1 MEKSFKVLR
10 WFWEDIDD
18 DPIVDPN
25 KVDKKED
32 DEPMYPK
39 SELDKATA
47 RRQAALKRARVAEDK
62 LKAVND
68 KLDTMPDAD
77 EYDTLKKNF
86 DEMNKQ
92 MKDLKEYQQEED
104 LKKIDDDR
112 ERAKVKMEQEF
123 AKERKA
129 LQKQM
134 DDMNTQID
142 SFSQEKTRHQET
154 LDKFRRSSLE
164 NEIVA
169 VAGAKAYN
177 PRQIVKLIVDDFK
190 YDTEE
195 ERWYKDVIDSKGK
208 LVSVL
213 GVDEYVTAFLGDKDN
228 ENLLKADIKRGSDTP
243 RGQRQAKDDGP
254 PADQTPTEKM
264 FKWADMSGLDI
275 NDKSPADRKAWLY
288 STYTRLHTREE
299 VKPS

>member
-1 MEKSFKVLR
+1 MEKSFKVIR
-10 WFWEDIDD
+10 WFWEDLDD
-18 DPIVDPN
+18 DPILDP
-25 KVDKKED
+25 KEVDKKED
-32 DEPMYPK
+32 DELKYTK
-39 SELDKATA
+39 ADIDKAVA
-47 RRQAALKRARVAEDK
+47 RRQTAIKRARTAEDK

-68 KLDTMPDAD
+68 KLDSMPDAD
-77 EYDTLKKNF
+77 EYDALKKNY

-142 SFSQEKTRHQET
+142 SFSKEKTRHQET

-169 VAGAKAYN
+169 IAGAKAYN
-177 PRQIVKLIVDDFK
+177 PGQIVKLIVDDFK

-195 ERWYKDVIDSKGK
+195 DRWYKDVIDSKGK
-208 LVSVL
+208 LISVL

-228 ENLLKADIKRGSDTP
+228 ENLLKAGIKRGSDTP
-243 RGQRQAKDDGP
+243 RGQRQERDEGP
-254 PADQTPTEKM
+254 PADQTPTKEM
-264 FKWADMSGLDI
+264 YRWADMSGLDI
-275 NDKSPADRKAWLY
+275 NDKSPADRKAWLF
-288 STYTRLHTREE
+288 STFTRLHKREE